1 MFKNVKIAT
10 RISIIVTI
18 ILLTG
23 FFSLWKLIDR
33 NMTRVVDSE
42 IKNQM
47 TDAVSSRTYII
58 NNYVQ
63 SAEEYMVA
71 FAKSDEVRNALKY
84 PDNKEVIARAQ
95 QYTVDFAAVKG
106 VFEGL
111 YIATPET
118 YVLTHTSEGAIGI
131 TTRKGEAL
139 KQLQETALSTDKLS
153 NLGIVKS
160 PSTGNMV
167 ISMYYPLFEDGE
179 CIGFVGSAVYASQL
193 MESLISLDVKGLPDS
208 EYVFLNAATG
218 EYLYNEDKELISTIT
233 EEKGYLDML
242 ELVNK
247 DNSDEKGIME
257 YRDSEGV
264 EQVVVYQNIPER
276 NWVFALKDTKKNVYG
291 SLTGIRRTT
300 AVVCVVMADIIIVCL
315 ILILS
320 SLGKKL
326 KLISSSI
333 EQLGDM
339 NLDANIMLEK
349 YRGQTDEIGIVCSAL
364 DKTCSNL
371 KQYIGEVDTQLSIMS
386 EGDFTHNKKVAFAG
400 EFVKLQESMD
410 KIRESL
416 RISFSE
422 INTVTGE
429 LVIGAQSVADS
440 SGNLA
445 GAASKANM
453 LLAQID
459 EHVSDITK
467 ELSESAEFAINARDE
482 ANDAAA
488 LVENGRTKMV
498 ELSEAMKQI
507 QEATKAIEGISNN
520 LDSIAKQTN
529 ILALNAL
536 VEASRAGDVGRG
548 FSVVADEIRTL
559 AEQSGEAASNAYDLI
574 NKTILSVEEGIR
586 IGEETSAYL
595 EQVVNQT
602 NKIDSAVSRIAE
614 STAAQNDK
622 LQSIN
627 DRLDEISESV
637 EVTAAMA
644 EQSAAASIE
653 LDDQINSLRDNVNQY
668 RV

>member
-10 RISIIVTI
+10 RTSILITI
-18 ILLTG
+18 ILLVG
-23 FFSLWKLIDR
+23 FFGLWTVIDR

-71 FAKSDEVRNALKY
+71 FAKSDEVRNALKN
-84 PDNKEVIARAQ
+84 PDDKEAIARAQ

-131 TTRKGEAL
+131 TTRKGESL
-139 KQLQETALSTDKLS
+139 KQLQETALSTERLT

-160 PSTGNMV
+160 PNTGNMC
-167 ISMYYPLFEDGE
+167 ISMYYPLFEDGK
-179 CIGFVGSAVYASQL
+179 CIGFVGAAVYASQL
-193 MESLISLDVKGLPDS
+193 MESLVSLEVKGLPDS

-218 EYLYNEDKELISTIT
+218 EYLYNEDKDLISTIT
-233 EEKGYLDML
+233 EDKGYLEIL

-247 DNSDEKGIME
+247 DDSNEKGILE
-257 YRDSEGV
+257 YRDAAGV

-291 SLTGIRRTT
+291 SLTGVRRTT

-320 SLGKKL
+320 ALGKKI

-333 EQLGDM
+333 EQLGNM
-339 NLDANIMLEK
+339 NLDANNILAG
-349 YRGQTDEIGIVCSAL
+349 YRGQHDEIGVVCAAL
-364 DKTCSNL
+364 DKTCCNL

-386 EGDFTHNKKVAFAG
+386 DGDFTHNNKVAFAG
-400 EFVKLQESMD
+400 EFVKLQESMN
-410 KIRESL
+410 KIQESL
-416 RISFSE
+416 RTSFAE
-422 INTVTGE
+422 INTVTSE
-429 LVIGAQSVADS
+429 LVIGAQSVANS

-459 EHVSDITK
+459 EHVSDISK
-467 ELSESAEFAINARDE
+467 ELSESAEFAMNAKQD
-482 ANDAAA
+482 ANDAAVLA
-488 LVENGRTKMV
+488 GNGRTKMD

-507 QEATKAIEGISNN
+507 EEATTAIEVISNN

-548 FSVVADEIRTL
+548 FSVVADEIRSL
-559 AEQSGEAASNAYDLI
+559 AEQSGEAASNAYELI
-574 NKTILSVEEGIR
+574 NKTIISVKEGIR
-586 IGEETSAYL
+586 IGEETAAYL
-595 EQVVNQT
+595 DQVVNQT
-602 NKIDSAVSRIAE
+602 NTIDGAVSKIAE
-614 STAAQNDK
+614 STTSQNEK
-622 LQSIN
+622 LQRIN
-627 DRLDEISESV
+627 ERLDEISESV
-637 EVTAAMA
+637 EITAAMA